1 MKRSPYA
8 WTTLHHHARP
18 WSALQGKSSGR
29 QPPTAPACD
38 RVSPAGRATRSRR
51 PAGRARLCFGA
62 LMGRA
67 GHAPP
72 TQRSCSPG
80 TGTPC
85 GPWST
90 SAALASVRA
99 TVRGRRVRACASRT
113 ELHRPA
119 RSALLPTSPSRA
131 VSFPS
136 CRVVP
141 DLVGDF
147 DGPLLQ
153 VRLLGRVGQI
163 ELEPATPDFAA
174 TVPLKALPRSPLLQR
189 LERLDQP

>member
-1 MKRSPYA
+1 MIVA
-8 WTTLHHHARP
+8 
-18 WSALQGKSSGR
+18 G
-29 QPPTAPACD
+29 D
-38 RVSPAGRATRSRR
+38 RRASTRSWV
-51 PAGRARLCFGA
+51 PPDT
-62 LMGRA
+62 
-67 GHAPP
+67 APP
-72 TQRSCSPG
+72 TQRSWSPG

-99 TVRGRRVRACASRT
+99 AVRGRRVRACASRT

-174 TVPLKALPRSPLLQR
+174 AVPLKALPGSPLLQR
-189 LERLDQP
+189 FEGPASRSGCPKWTRVAYDPLGMEPAITRPSPETTLATGTPTSRSNSRSISPIVQ